1 MDGQPAFNGFCAS
14 HSNTSAKNYSRMLIT
29 DFNKDSIPDI
39 VLFGKESKNIALH
52 KGEEEFPELS
62 FKEKFF
68 FYPVT
73 EMKKLDEREDE
84 SDLYIFVSRKKRLAG
99 LASFTKYGT
108 LQLLNQIEFDSYPSG
123 ISTGDFNEDRV
134 TEAIIYGDNFN
145 GLSILTRDDLSLK
158 ETKITEGATYSF
170 ASFVDPD
177 YDGIT
182 DLIAYNNLKGKLVF
196 FQNDHEGGFR
206 EAREIE
212 LTENPKDIAISD
224 LNNDGFV
231 DLSWL
236 SDRSFYYIKGDS
248 VSSYR
253 NKKELITNYK
263 PRNYAICDFNSD
275 RFADLLITSEN
286 NVNLYTG
293 NKEGGFTLSLPMLFG
308 VNPEAIAVYGHG
320 KKSFVSVYDSGGK
333 IFSIFKTNNI
343 TGEISLPVSGEKILK
358 LDNKEKNSFLIC
370 GGNNKSAFEFT
381 VSGSGSSLRKI
392 DNFLSGC
399 YTELKSRE
407 YSEFR
412 REVYFGEEFDQFEIY
427 DRVKNSDKL
436 ITGLFIQNYK
446 ARDIFL
452 PENHE
457 ELYSVTLQEGRIL
470 FKSFPPEIENDPK
483 MEEKVFGEN
492 VSDAQFAGTKTP
504 VIHFWEIE
512 GDSAVLYSINPIEN
526 DADVKSLKKIKLEAG
541 KFPRFTGD
549 IGNDRSLSII
559 NDQSGLRLIIAR
571 GKKVMEHLLNPGEN
585 PDIFP
590 EMAVNKMGKDNNIIQ
605 LFFYIPFEDTLY
617 RAEIDFGNNKSSI
630 RKVVD
635 SIDINTYFYPFF
647 YNREQYIIY
656 TDSEEQINIRKLYE
670 N

>member
-1 MDGQPAFNGFCAS
+1 MDGQPAFKGFCAS

-29 DFNKDSIPDI
+29 DFNKDSISDI

-84 SDLYIFVSRKKRLAG
+84 ADIYIFVSRKKRLAG

-206 EAREIE
+206 EVREIE
-212 LTENPKDIAISD
+212 LTENPKDIEISD
-224 LNNDGFV
+224 LNSDGFV

-263 PRNYAICDFNSD
+263 PRNYAICDFNGD

-293 NKEGGFTLSLPMLFG
+293 NKEGGFALSLPMLFG
-308 VNPEAIAVYGHG
+308 VNPEAIAVSGHG
-320 KKSFVSVYDSGGK
+320 KKSFASVYDSGGK

-358 LDNKEKNSFLIC
+358 LDNKEKNCFLIC
-370 GGNNKSAFEFT
+370 GGKNKNSFEFT
-381 VSGSGSSLRKI
+381 VSGSGSALRKI
-392 DNFLSGC
+392 DNNLSGC

-412 REVYFGEEFDQFEIY
+412 REVYFGGEFEQFEIY

-436 ITGLFIQNYK
+436 LAGLFIQNYK

-452 PENHE
+452 PENE
-457 ELYSVTLQEGRIL
+457 DELYSVTLREGRIF
-470 FKSFPPEIENDPK
+470 FKSFSPAIENDPLL
-483 MEEKVFGEN
+483 EEKIFGEN
-492 VSDAQFAGTKTP
+492 VSDAQFAGTKIP

-512 GDSAVLYSINPIEN
+512 GDSAVLYSVNPIES
-526 DADVKSLKKIKLEAG
+526 DADVKFLKKIKLGAG
-541 KFPRFTGD
+541 KFPRFTGN
-549 IGNDRSLSII
+549 IGNNRSLSII
-559 NDQSGLRLIIAR
+559 NDQSGLRLIIAG
-571 GKKVMEHLLNPGEN
+571 GKEVMEHLLNLEEN
-585 PDIFP
+585 PEIFP
-590 EMAVNKMGKDNNIIQ
+590 EMVINKRGKDNTFIQ
-605 LFFYIPFEDTLY
+605 PFFYLPFEDALY